1 MSKVVN
7 NIRFMYTK
15 AIVRKPGKNFSEGIT
30 TAKFGKP
37 DFNKAL
43 RQHGLYCDILSKC
56 GLEVTVLEADEK
68 YPDGCFVEDTAIVTE
83 KTAIITRPGAESR
96 QGEEA
101 GIEII
106 LSARGETKT
115 ISNPGTLDGGDVMRA
130 ENQFF
135 IGISGRTNREGSRQL
150 SQFLS
155 EYGYSSSEIIVGPG
169 LHLKT
174 GITYLDRGNF
184 LATREFAL
192 KFTGIL
198 PDSNI
203 IPVDNGEAYAANCLL
218 INSFLLMPAGFPKTK
233 ERICESGY
241 NIIEV
246 DVSEFRKMDGGLTCL
261 SLLYI

>member
-1 MSKVVN
+1 MD
-7 NIRFMYTK
+7 TK
-15 AIVRKPGKNFSEGIT
+15 AIVRRPGKNFHEGIT
-30 TAKFGKP
+30 TAKSGMP
-37 DFNKAL
+37 DFKKAL
-43 RQHGLYCDILSKC
+43 RQHGLYCDILRQC
-56 GLEVTVLEADEK
+56 GLDVTVLEADEK
-68 YPDGCFVEDTAIVTE
+68 YPDSCFVEDTAIITE
-83 KTAIITRPGAESR
+83 KTAVITRPGVKSR

-101 GIEII
+101 EIAQI
-106 LSARGETKT
+106 LSSLIKTET
-115 ISNPGTLDGGDVMRA
+115 IRYPGTLDGGDVMRMD
-130 ENQFF
+130 NHFF

-184 LATREFAL
+184 LATREFAQ

-203 IPVDNGEAYAANCLL
+203 ILVDNDEAYAANCLL
-218 INSFLLMPAGFPKTK
+218 VNGFLLMPAGFPKTK
-233 ERICESGY
+233 EKISESGY

-246 DVSEFRKMDGGLTCL
+246 NVSEFRKMDGGLTCL
-261 SLLYI
+261 SLLF